1 MYIHKMYLEKL
12 QIQSGTVIANMYD
25 AQTVT
30 HCNIYNKNQYI
41 FYLIEHLIYNYKL
54 QPGVLKYIKILK

>member
-12 QIQSGTVIANMYD
+12 QIQSGTVIANKYD
-25 AQTVT
+25 AQTGT

-41 FYLIEHLIYNYKL
+41 FYLIEHLIYNYEL
-54 QPGVLKYIKILK
+54 Q